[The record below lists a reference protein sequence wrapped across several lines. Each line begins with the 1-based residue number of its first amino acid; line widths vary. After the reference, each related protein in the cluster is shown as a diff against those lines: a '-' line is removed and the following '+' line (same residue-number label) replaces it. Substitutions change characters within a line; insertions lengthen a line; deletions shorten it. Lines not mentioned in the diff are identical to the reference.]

1 MILQKLLNSR
11 FEKVTEY
18 IPKGVKNKH
27 QKVVNKE
34 KRFNLNLNQLT
45 LM

>member
-27 QKVVNKE
+27 QKVNKE